1 MKNDS
6 ASFSLLSFLAIRL
19 CLEMKADFCNVIP
32 QRCGFYFDF
41 YDFVKFGFVSF
52 CYHNLFFFILL

>member
-19 CLEMKADFCNVIP
+19 CLEMKDVIP

-52 CYHNLFFFILL
+52 CYNILFFFILL